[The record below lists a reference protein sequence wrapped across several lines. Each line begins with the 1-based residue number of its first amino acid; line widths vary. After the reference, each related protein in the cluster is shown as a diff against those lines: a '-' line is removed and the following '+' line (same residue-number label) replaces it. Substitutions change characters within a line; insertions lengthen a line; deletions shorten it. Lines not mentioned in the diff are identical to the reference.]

1 VLQLKVQLEPMGES
15 RTIYINRAPV
25 LTLWAAEVAE
35 RLGFRRDEA
44 LTLGRAVAGLN
55 AYSKGVS
62 LGLFRPS
69 PKSVKEHRKKLMRG
83 RRLKVDVL
91 RRVVPVVRTPD
102 GLRALSGGRPISPTS
117 VQRYL
122 QGKFGGNLTPARA
135 AMRRLARSVPPK
147 TLAAN
152 GYALYVKFRPS
163 VPTGV
168 KGWGARG
175 NLDLTLIRRLTKPS
189 RSRR

>member
-1 VLQLKVQLEPMGES
+1 MSGS

-25 LTLWAAEVAE
+25 LTLWAAVVAE
-35 RLGFRRDEA
+35 RLGFRRDES

-62 LGLFRPS
+62 LGLFRTS
-69 PKSVKEHRKKLMRG
+69 PKSLKERRKRLTRG

-91 RRVVPVVRTPD
+91 RRAVPVVRTPD
-102 GLRALSGGRPISPTS
+102 GLRALSGGRPISPIS
-117 VQRYL
+117 VQQYL
-122 QGKFGGNLTPARA
+122 RGKFGDSLTPARA
-135 AMRRLARSVPPK
+135 AMRHLARSMPPK

-175 NLDLTLIRRLTKPS
+175 KLDLTLIRRLTKTS
-189 RSRR
+189 RSRQ

>member
-1 VLQLKVQLEPMGES
+1 MTGN

-25 LTLWAAEVAE
+25 LTLWAAIVAE

-62 LGLFRPS
+62 LGLFHPS
-69 PKSVKEHRKKLMRG
+69 PKSVKDRRKKQMGR
-83 RRLKVDVL
+83 RRLKVDILHRAVA
-91 RRVVPVVRTPD
+91 VVRTPD
-102 GLRALSGGRPISPTS
+102 GLRALSGGRPISPLS

-122 QGKFGGNLTPARA
+122 QGKFGDHLTAARA
-135 AMRRLARSVPPK
+135 AMRGLARSMPPK

-152 GYALYVKFRPS
+152 GYGLYAKFRPG

-175 NLDLTLIRRLTKPS
+175 ELDLTLIRRLTETS
-189 RSRR
+189 RSRDL

>member
-1 VLQLKVQLEPMGES
+1 MSAS

-25 LTLWAAEVAE
+25 LTLWAAIVAE

-69 PKSVKEHRKKLMRG
+69 PKSVKEHRKKLKRR

-91 RRVVPVVRTPD
+91 HRAVPVVRTPD
-102 GLRALSGGRPISPTS
+102 GLRALSGDRPISPTS

-122 QGKFGGNLTPARA
+122 QGKFGDRLAAARA
-135 AMRRLARSVPPK
+135 AIRRLARSMPPK
-147 TLAAN
+147 TLAVT
-152 GYALYVKFRPS
+152 GYALYVKFRPG

-168 KGWGARG
+168 KGWGAKG
-175 NLDLTLIRRLTKPS
+175 KLDLALIRRLTKRS
-189 RSRR
+189 SSRR

>member
-1 VLQLKVQLEPMGES
+1 MARN

-25 LTLWAAEVAE
+25 LTLWAAVVAE

-62 LGLFRPS
+62 LGLFHPS
-69 PKSVKEHRKKLMRG
+69 PKSVKDRRNKLMGG

-91 RRVVPVVRTPD
+91 GRAVPVSRTPD
-102 GLRALSGGRPISPTS
+102 GLRALSSGRPISPTS

-122 QGKFGGNLTPARA
+122 QGKFGDNLTPART
-135 AMRRLARSVPPK
+135 AMRRLARSMPPK

-152 GYALYVKFRPS
+152 GYALYVKFRPG

-168 KGWGARG
+168 KGWGAKG
-175 NLDLTLIRRLTKPS
+175 KLDLTLIRRLTKLS